1 MGLIGVPAK
10 MGKTPQIWP
19 TIIPAQPS
27 THPEPY
33 WRSLHYFNLYRLT
46 LAGLFVVGTLMMG
59 PSAFGAMDAG
69 LFLAASIVYAI
80 FAAALSMSIS
90 LRWPRFKAQLA
101 LQICADIFFIVL
113 LMSAT
118 GGVRGGLGLLLI
130 VSLATTGLIG
140 QGKMAMFYASLAVI
154 AVLTEQSYRTLFLG
168 EESGAFLQT
177 GLLSMGFFATALLAH
192 YLARRVVASER
203 VAIKRGVDLANLAQI
218 NQLVI
223 QDMQDGVLVVDAK
236 NRVRQRNLQ
245 AEKLLGVHSVNRPQP
260 NLQDYS
266 SALTERLRRWRENP
280 EVKFDPLRV
289 LTTNRQLRTRFV
301 GVDKDRS
308 LGTVIFLEDLSTAQ
322 TQAQQL
328 KLAALGRLTANIAHE
343 IRNPLSAI
351 SHATELLQ
359 EEAGQNE
366 TQMRLLEIIRDNGHR
381 LDRMVE
387 DVLQLNRSDHAQGE
401 ELRLD
406 LFIDNFSDQFCQFE
420 KLPRTAIST
429 EIDSELTICF
439 DRNHLN
445 QILWNLCRNAWRHSK
460 KGDNSIRICAAAA
473 HLEAT
478 IQIDVIDDGPGVDPA
493 LRHQLFEP
501 FFTTSPSGT
510 GLGLFIAREICEAN
524 GASLDYIEVAPGGQ
538 FRICC
543 KAGGC

>member
-1 MGLIGVPAK
+1 MEKIPLS
-10 MGKTPQIWP
+10 WP
-19 TIIPAQPS
+19 TIIPVQPS
-27 THPEPY
+27 TVSEPF

-46 LAGLFVVGTLMMG
+46 VAGVFVAAYVLIG
-59 PSAFGAMDAG
+59 PTAFGGSHPA
-69 LFLAASIVYAI
+69 LFFAISIVYTAL
-80 FAAALSMSIS
+80 AAMLSMSIS

-101 LQICADIFFIVL
+101 LQICVDIVFIVL
-113 LMSAT
+113 LMSAS
-118 GGVRGGLGLLLI
+118 GGVRGGLGLLLV

-140 QGKMAMFYASLAVI
+140 QGKMAVFYASLASI
-154 AVLTEQSYRTLFLG
+154 AVLFEQTYRTVILG
-168 EESGAFLQT
+168 EESGTFLQT
-177 GLLSMGFFATALLAH
+177 GLLSMGFFAIAVLAH
-192 YLARRVVASER
+192 YLAQRIVVSER
-203 VAIKRGVDLANLAQI
+203 VAVKRGVDLANLAQV

-236 NRVRQRNLQ
+236 GRVRQRNLQ
-245 AEKLLGVHSVNRPQP
+245 VEKLLGLNSVGRREL
-260 NLQDYS
+260 NLNDYS
-266 SALTERLRRWRENP
+266 PALTERLRRWKENP

-301 GVDKDRS
+301 SIDRDRT
-308 LGTVIFLEDLSTAQ
+308 LGTVIFLEDLSVAQ

-359 EEAGQNE
+359 EEAGQNQ
-366 TQMRLLEIIRDNGHR
+366 TQIRLLEIIRDNGLR

-387 DVLQLNRSDHAQGE
+387 DVLQLNRSDHAQKE
-401 ELRLD
+401 EIHLD
-406 LFIDNFSDQFCQFE
+406 QFLHNFADQFCQFE
-420 KLPRTAIST
+420 KIPRTALSV
-429 EIDSELTICF
+429 EIDGNLATCF

-445 QILWNLCRNAWRHSK
+445 QVLWNLCRNAWRHGKQSEA
-460 KGDNSIRICAAAA
+460 SVRIYAAPA
-473 HLEAT
+473 HLQNT
-478 IQIDVIDDGPGVDPA
+478 LQIDVIDDGTGVEPA
-493 LRHQLFEP
+493 LQHQLFEP

-510 GLGLFIAREICEAN
+510 GLGLFIAREVCEAN

-543 KAGGC
+543 RAGEC

>member
-1 MGLIGVPAK
+1 MEKIPLS
-10 MGKTPQIWP
+10 WP
-19 TIIPAQPS
+19 TIIPVQPS
-27 THPEPY
+27 THSESF

-46 LAGLFVVGTLMMG
+46 LAGVFVAAHVLIG
-59 PSAFGAMDAG
+59 PNAFGG
-69 LFLAASIVYAI
+69 SNPTLFFATSIVYAAV
-80 FAAALSMSIS
+80 AAMLSMSIS
-90 LRWPRFKAQLA
+90 LRWPRFKTQLA
-101 LQICADIFFIVL
+101 MHICVDIAFIVL
-113 LMSAT
+113 LMSAS
-118 GGVRGGLGLLLI
+118 GGVRGGLGLLLV

-140 QGKMAMFYASLAVI
+140 QGKMAVFYASLASI
-154 AVLTEQSYRTLFLG
+154 AVLFEQTYRTIVLG

-177 GLLSMGFFATALLAH
+177 GLLSMGFFATAVLAH
-192 YLARRVVASER
+192 YLAQRIVVSER
-203 VAIKRGVDLANLAQI
+203 VAVKRGVDLANLAQV

-236 NRVRQRNLQ
+236 GRVRQRNLQ
-245 AEKLLGVHSVNRPQP
+245 VEKLLGLNSVGRREL
-260 NLQDYS
+260 NLNDYS
-266 SALTERLRRWRENP
+266 PALTERLRRWKENP

-301 GVDKDRS
+301 SIDRDRS
-308 LGTVIFLEDLSTAQ
+308 LGTVIFLEDLSVAQ

-359 EEAGQNE
+359 EEAGQNQ
-366 TQMRLLEIIRDNGHR
+366 TQIRLLEIIRDNGLR

-387 DVLQLNRSDHAQGE
+387 DVLQLNRSDHAQKE
-401 ELRLD
+401 EIHLD
-406 LFIDNFSDQFCQFE
+406 QFLYNFADQFCQFE
-420 KLPRTAIST
+420 KIPRHAIS
-429 EIDSELTICF
+429 IELDGALTTCF

-445 QILWNLCRNAWRHSK
+445 QVLWNLCRNAWRHSK
-460 KGDNSIRICAAAA
+460 QSEASVRLYAAPA
-473 HLEAT
+473 HLLNT
-478 IQIDVIDDGPGVDPA
+478 LQIDVIDDGAGVEPA
-493 LRHQLFEP
+493 LQHQLFEP

-510 GLGLFIAREICEAN
+510 GLGLFIAREVCEAN

-543 KAGGC
+543 RAGKC

>member
-1 MGLIGVPAK
+1 MEKIPLS
-10 MGKTPQIWP
+10 WP
-19 TIIPAQPS
+19 TIIPVQPS
-27 THPEPY
+27 THSESF

-46 LAGLFVVGTLMMG
+46 LAGLFVAAHVLIG
-59 PSAFGAMDAG
+59 PTAFGG
-69 LFLAASIVYAI
+69 SNPTLFFATSIVYA
-80 FAAALSMSIS
+80 AVTAMLSMSIS

-101 LQICADIFFIVL
+101 MHICVDIVFIVL
-113 LMSAT
+113 LMSAS
-118 GGVRGGLGLLLI
+118 GGVRGGFGLLLV

-140 QGKMAMFYASLAVI
+140 QGKMAVFYASLASI
-154 AVLTEQSYRTLFLG
+154 AALFEQTYRTVVLG
-168 EESGAFLQT
+168 EESGVFLQT
-177 GLLSMGFFATALLAH
+177 GLLSMGFFATAVLAH
-192 YLARRVVASER
+192 YLAQRIVVSER
-203 VAIKRGVDLANLAQI
+203 VAVKRGVDLANLAQV

-236 NRVRQRNLQ
+236 GRVRQRNLQ
-245 AEKLLGVHSVNRPQP
+245 VEKLLGLNSVGRREL
-260 NLQDYS
+260 NLNDYS
-266 SALTERLRRWRENP
+266 PALTERLRRWKENP

-301 GVDKDRS
+301 SIDRDRS
-308 LGTVIFLEDLSTAQ
+308 LGTVIFLEDLSVAQ

-359 EEAGQNE
+359 EEAGQNQ
-366 TQMRLLEIIRDNGHR
+366 TQIRLLEIIRDNGLR

-387 DVLQLNRSDHAQGE
+387 DVLQLNRSDHAQKE
-401 ELRLD
+401 EIHLD
-406 LFIDNFSDQFCQFE
+406 QFLYNFADQFCQFE
-420 KLPRTAIST
+420 KIPRNAISIEMDGT
-429 EIDSELTICF
+429 LTTCF

-445 QILWNLCRNAWRHSK
+445 QVLWNLCRNAWRHSK
-460 KGDNSIRICAAAA
+460 QGEASVRLYAAPA
-473 HLEAT
+473 HLLNT
-478 IQIDVIDDGPGVDPA
+478 LQIDVIDDGPGVEPA
-493 LRHQLFEP
+493 LQHQLFEP

-510 GLGLFIAREICEAN
+510 GLGLFIAREVCEAN

-543 KAGGC
+543 RAGEC